1 MNINSFAFLSSA
13 FYPASVGAFV
23 TTLIGLSTL
32 QSESP
37 FVSASVFALPFL
49 ITIFVAPLMARAIK
63 NRPFVTILNLQ
74 YISRFLVVLAVSFC
88 CYSIYTKSNNLIIP
102 YIFLML
108 LLCGDQVLTSDAP
121 LLANKVYNTS
131 FSKTT
136 AFGNLFTR
144 GFQSITPL
152 LAAYMIVGNN
162 NGFWILILVFSM
174 LYGFFYP
181 HILSRHSNI
190 EIPLQNIKAGAGK
203 TINTPYNTNK
213 SWGLWFISFNVLVNL
228 SQGAVAFVLISL
240 DPKLH
245 GPIYSSVLYGAFLI
259 IQILVVCG
267 VVDFHKFSVRPSTVG
282 VFLLINAF
290 GLAVLAFLTNFWVI
304 AGAVSLIGLV
314 YGVSVPLLSEVI
326 LARLQGPNFR
336 QHLANAKSGGRLA
349 SVLALWLA
357 GIALSAGV
365 ASQHL
370 LLMSGALLGLS
381 AVVLL
386 GIATHLE
393 KAERL
398 SSK

>member
-1 MNINSFAFLSSA
+1 MNINSLAFLSSA
-13 FYPASVGAFV
+13 FYPASVGTFV

-37 FVSASVFALPFL
+37 FVSSSVFALPFL

-63 NRPFVTILNLQ
+63 NRSPETLLNLQ
-74 YISRFLVVLAVSFC
+74 YISRFLVAVAVSFC
-88 CYSIYTKSNNLIIP
+88 CYYIYKQSNNVLIP

-108 LLCGDQVLTSDAP
+108 LLSGDQVLTSDAP
-121 LLANKVYNTS
+121 LLANQVYNTA
-131 FSKTT
+131 FSRTT

-152 LAAYMIVGNN
+152 LAAYMIVENR
-162 NGFWILILVFSM
+162 NGFWILVIALSL

-181 HILSRHSNI
+181 HILSKHSNI
-190 EIPLQNIKAGAGK
+190 QLALPDKKAGANK
-203 TINTPYNTNK
+203 PIYTPYHTNK
-213 SWGLWFISFNVLVNL
+213 AWGLWFISFNVLVNL
-228 SQGAVAFVLISL
+228 SQGAVAFVLISV
-240 DPKLH
+240 DPKLY

-259 IQILVVCG
+259 IQILVVSG
-267 VVDFHKFSVRPSTVG
+267 LVDFQNFSARPSTVG
-282 VFLLINAF
+282 IFLLINAF
-290 GLAVLAFLTNFWVI
+290 GLSVLAFLTNFWFI

-326 LARLQGPNFR
+326 LARLRGPNFR

-365 ASQHL
+365 ASNHL
-370 LLMSGALLGLS
+370 LLLSGVLLGLS
-381 AVVLL
+381 AVLL
-386 GIATHLE
+386 FVIASRLE

-398 SSK
+398 SIT